1 MVSHLLLDIVIHAHN
16 TYSRVVRLTVA
27 FAWVGWWLAFIACIV
42 IFATDMSASEL
53 LQAEKAEQQ
62 READLYRS
70 RFRGEPLNGM
80 EGNRGG
86 RVHKGDFFLSYC

>member
-1 MVSHLLLDIVIHAHN
+1 
-16 TYSRVVRLTVA
+16 
-27 FAWVGWWLAFIACIV
+27 
-42 IFATDMSASEL
+42 MSASEL

-86 RVHKGDFFLSYC
+86 RVHKGDFFLSYCQFT